1 MIVSAEWQENMDYEY
16 PLRDLKYEAAEY
28 DRQLRKIAKSVRKNC
43 VGLSPGEYLYGFRKT
58 DKLKPVVTFVL
69 YSGEE
74 PWDGP
79 TSLWDMLDF
88 TDIPESM
95 AKLVPNHR
103 INIVDIRRLENT
115 AVFKTDI
122 REVFDYIRYSKDK
135 KRLYRLVAENEYFKH
150 MDEDAFDLVTS
161 YLDAEDVGAKKE
173 RYAVEGGG
181 VDMCTAIREM
191 MEDSR
196 AEGREEGRE
205 EGIQVGIIKTYISLG
220 YTPEEISRREQMD
233 INRVKEIVEKLKK

>member
-28 DRQLRKIAKSVRKNC
+28 DRQLRKTAKSVRKNR
-43 VGLSPGEYLYGFRKT
+43 VGLSSGEYLYGFRKT

-69 YSGEE
+69 YSGED

-88 TDIPESM
+88 TNIPESM
-95 AKLVPNHR
+95 AKLVPNHK
-103 INIVDIRRLENT
+103 INVIDIRRLENT
-115 AVFKTDI
+115 DVFRTDV
-122 REVFDYIRYSKDK
+122 REVFDYIKYSKNK
-135 KRLYRLVAENEYFKH
+135 EKLSKLVEGNEYFKH

-161 YLDAEDVGAKKE
+161 YLDSENVEVKKE
-173 RYAVEGGG
+173 RYTVEGGG
-181 VDMCTAIREM
+181 VNMCTAIREM

-196 AEGREEGRE
+196 AEGRREGRQ
-205 EGIQVGIIKTYISLG
+205 EGRQEGMIMTYISLG
-220 YTPEEISRREQMD
+220 FTPEEISERENLD
-233 INRVKEIVEKLKK
+233 IDKVKSIVEKNEL